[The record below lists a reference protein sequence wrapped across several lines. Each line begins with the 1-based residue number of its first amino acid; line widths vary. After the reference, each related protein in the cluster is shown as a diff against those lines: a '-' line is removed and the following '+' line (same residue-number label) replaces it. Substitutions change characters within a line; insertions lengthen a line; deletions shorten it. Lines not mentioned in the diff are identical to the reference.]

1 MADLKSKMEN
11 NPVFLPY
18 PQGTNLL
25 GYDSNGLPIEL
36 VVTAPRKYVTRY
48 DINGNPVYTYDRNLS
63 MGYTTPPLTEEEKRR
78 KAARTEIKNRRP
90 TAMATL
96 SAIAKAEIGG
106 RTMDLATRT
115 FTPYSSWSDGI
126 GQLAQTAMGWNPND
140 NPLGRILTDLTNPGY
155 WNPYGVT
162 EKLVNTVG
170 NKVLF
175 PIEDAVSTAIDNGTI
190 WDPYTTFMGRFGNY
204 SDNLLINMYASWAR
218 RFGLPDKAR
227 IPADAMRKITEPV
240 RIDEGRH

>member
-1 MADLKSKMEN
+1 
-11 NPVFLPY
+11 
-18 PQGTNLL
+18 
-25 GYDSNGLPIEL
+25 
-36 VVTAPRKYVTRY
+36 
-48 DINGNPVYTYDRNLS
+48 

-90 TAMATL
+90 GKLTGTAKAMSDMTFWGIGSTFTPFVLQPLISGSGPTAKATL

-126 GQLAQTAMGWNPND
+126 GQLAQTATGWNPND

-175 PIEDAVSTAIDNGTI
+175 PVEDAVSTAIDNGTI
-190 WDPYTTFMGRFGNY
+190 WDPYTTFMGRFG
-204 SDNLLINMYASWAR
+204 
-218 RFGLPDKAR
+218 
-227 IPADAMRKITEPV
+227 
-240 RIDEGRH
+240 H